1 MLDFD
6 RAEIEEILNQLEC
19 IGFGDSQ
26 AQYKFHKENDNLC
39 LLGAGASSFVY
50 EMYDV
55 ANPDRHYAVKVLGFG
70 DKQLDPD
77 FVKYTVQLQ
86 YDLSEQSDNILRVI
100 DLWTMKVIL
109 DENKAVK
116 RVIGIDEEDF
126 DDIEG
131 IILQLVFM
139 EKLDGIISKDK
150 YGNVCLLRDD
160 LNSED
165 GVIDF
170 AKQIGRAIF
179 TVHNN
184 SILHRDIK
192 LENIFW
198 DKKLELYKLGDFGVA
213 RYVDDGNAETVLFT
227 DGYGAP
233 EIEKR
238 LQDYYNA
245 SADIYSFGIT
255 LYLLL
260 NNLRFP
266 GSDTYHSIVAQY
278 EKDFVVPAP
287 EHASEK
293 MAKIIRKMCS
303 YRAQDRYQSVEEVL
317 MEIGRIDGSYTENG
331 FLEEYDDLETEAYS
345 DDGSGESSTKNTEDD
360 NSQYLWEKDDDDL
373 TREERLKK
381 KRILQKDYAWTSVWK
396 CFFSA
401 LLFICLFESITID
414 TSFVSTWQFWLLSIA
429 VLIEAVLQRVKEF
442 HIGFGAV
449 VIALSIYSMASSGVN
464 IPQIVILLVVLLGL
478 PAITGG
484 CALGTVLWTV
494 HVMTGKLTWLDFFA
508 SHDIGWVVLVLLI
521 GVIESFILNRMDN
534 NKTAALGEK
543 VWVYMIDK
551 IWIVFIIAGIILMIL
566 EKTGVMEIPVV
577 IDRLHLIRSG
587 ICVFVIE
594 IMYLWYYGMLTK
606 EEN

>member
-55 ANPDRHYAVKVLGFG
+55 ANHDRHYAVKVLGFG
-70 DKQLDPD
+70 DRQLDPD

-198 DKKLELYKLGDFGVA
+198 DKKLGLYKLGDFGVA

-508 SHDIGWVVLVLLI
+508 SHDIGWVVFVLLI

-566 EKTGVMEIPVV
+566 EKTNVMKIPVV